1 MTYQEE
7 LEQANRDLSDEINEI
22 NEELTKLHNQDNEVE
37 HNIERLKEELERLKE
52 KIKFKNLI
60 IEIFGIHYQ
69 QLLLLTNKKYGAKYF
84 ILEINEYIQEVEF
97 QAKTILSKTMT
108 LEELYR
114 TIKKSYLEVKKNV

>member
-7 LEQANRDLSDEINEI
+7 LEQANRDLSDEINKL
-22 NEELTKLHNQDNEVE
+22 NEELTKLKEELDS
-37 HNIERLKEELERLKE
+37 LKEE
-52 KIKFKNLI
+52 IKYKNLI

-69 QLLLLTNKKYGAKYF
+69 LLLLLTNKKYGAKYF
-84 ILEINEYIQEVEF
+84 ILEIEEYVQEVEF

-114 TIKKSYLEVKKNV
+114 TIKKSYLEVKNV